1 MWHMMGSLSLRW
13 SWRAIALVVCCAFAL
28 AAAML
33 CAACAGPTAE
43 VPVRDTVNDYSWD
56 ELAAISAQIGAASDD
71 ASGMSIAQRY
81 HLVNDDGKLD
91 GSQFK
96 VVELS
101 NGAQAHVLVAGFRHD
116 DLAAGGKAGITFV
129 FAEAVALHP
138 MNNNAG
144 IDKRSEADEFDATG
158 GWNASEMRAWLNG
171 EFADSL
177 PPDLQAV
184 QASVVKT
191 SCVVPRCEAGNVGEG
206 GVATFSG
213 EELLG
218 RATDK
223 LWLPAAVEVADAT
236 EGAIDTEGMTAW
248 ASVLQME
255 GSRYQ
260 LFADAEQ
267 GGTADASRVRILAGD
282 GKPCRWWLRSVENYG
297 FIDVREDG
305 TLDRLEE
312 ELSAHPQ
319 GVVPCFAI

>member
-1 MWHMMGSLSLRW
+1 MVGARSLQRTW
-13 SWRAIALVVCCAFAL
+13 QVMALVACCAFAL
-28 AAAML
+28 AAAAL
-33 CAACAGPTAE
+33 CTACASSTAE
-43 VPVRDTVNDYSWD
+43 TPVRDAVNDYSWD

-71 ASGMSIAQRY
+71 ASGMEIAQRY
-81 HLVNDDGKLD
+81 HLVNDDGTLD
-91 GSQFK
+91 GSQTK
-96 VVELS
+96 TVELS
-101 NGAQAHVLVAGFRHD
+101 DGTQTQVVVAGFRHD

-129 FAEAVALHP
+129 FAEAVASRS

-144 IDKRSEADEFDATG
+144 IDARSEADEFDATG
-158 GWNASEMRAWLNG
+158 GWNASEMRAWLND
-171 EFADSL
+171 EFANSL
-177 PPDLQAV
+177 PSDLQAV
-184 QASVVKT
+184 QASIVKT

-206 GVATFSG
+206 GVASFSG

-223 LWLPAAVEVADAT
+223 LWIPAAVEIANPT
-236 EGAIDTEGMTAW
+236 EGALDTEGMTAW
-248 ASVLQME
+248 ASVLEME

-267 GGTADASRVRILAGD
+267 AGSLDASRVRALVGN

-297 FIDVREDG
+297 FIDVRKNG
-305 TLDRLEE
+305 SLDRLEE